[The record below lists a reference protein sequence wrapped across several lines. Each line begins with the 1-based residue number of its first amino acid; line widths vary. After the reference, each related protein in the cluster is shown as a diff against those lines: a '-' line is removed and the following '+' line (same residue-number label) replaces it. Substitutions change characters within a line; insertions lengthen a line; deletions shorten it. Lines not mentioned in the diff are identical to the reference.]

1 MLIKKPRFWD
11 SEKISIYSIIL
22 YPISII
28 YFFLLTIIKKFKKN
42 QNFEIPIVCV
52 GNIYLGGTGK
62 TPLVYE
68 IYNILNSIG
77 KNPAIIKK
85 YYNYLE
91 DEISLLK
98 SKSIVFSEKN
108 RTLAIKKL
116 IENKYDTAI
125 MDDGFQDFSI
135 QKNFSI
141 LCFLWISSN
150 TLTTNFNEKQWIG
163 NGLLIP
169 AGPLRENFNSLS
181 RANCIFINGKKNTNI
196 EKQINKIKENNIFY
210 TKYVPK
216 NISNFSNKKIIAF
229 AGIGNPINFF
239 ELIKDNN
246 LNLIDYKSFPDHYN
260 YSEKDLNDL
269 ILKAKNNDAI
279 LLTTEKD
286 YFRINNNFKNSIE
299 KLEVKLEI
307 ENKDNFIKLLK
318 ENLWRQSNIFSNL

>member
-108 RTLAIKKL
+108 RSLAIKEL

-141 LCFLWISSN
+141 LCF
-150 TLTTNFNEKQWIG
+150 NEKQWIG

-169 AGPLRENFNSLS
+169 AGPLRENLNSLS

-246 LNLIDYKSFPDHYN
+246 LNLIDYRSFPDHYN
-260 YSEKDLNDL
+260 FSEKDLNDL

-286 YFRINNNFKNSIE
+286 YFRINNSFKNSIE

>member
-28 YFFLLTIIKKFKKN
+28 YFFLLTIIKKLKKN

-77 KNPAIIKK
+77 KNPAII
-85 YYNYLE
+85 
-91 DEISLLK
+91 
-98 SKSIVFSEKN
+98 
-108 RTLAIKKL
+108 
-116 IENKYDTAI
+116 NKYDTAI
-125 MDDGFQDFSI
+125 LDDGFQDFSI

-141 LCFLWISSN
+141 LC
-150 TLTTNFNEKQWIG
+150 FNEKQWIG

-169 AGPLRENFNSLS
+169 AGPLRENLNSLS

-246 LNLIDYKSFPDHYN
+246 LNLIDYRSFPDHYN
-260 YSEKDLNDL
+260 FSEKDLNDL

-286 YFRINNNFKNSIE
+286 YFRINNSFKNSIE

-318 ENLWRQSNIFSNL
+318 ENL

>member
-108 RTLAIKKL
+108 RSLAIKKL

-141 LCFLWISSN
+141 LCF
-150 TLTTNFNEKQWIG
+150 NEKQWIG

-169 AGPLRENFNSLS
+169 AGPLRENLKSLS

-246 LNLIDYKSFPDHYN
+246 LNLIDYRSFPDHYN
-260 YSEKDLNDL
+260 FSEKDLNDL

-286 YFRINNNFKNSIE
+286 YFRINNSFKNSIE

-318 ENLWRQSNIFSNL
+318 ENL

>member
-108 RTLAIKKL
+108 RSLAIKKL

-141 LCFLWISSN
+141 LCF
-150 TLTTNFNEKQWIG
+150 NEKQWIG

-169 AGPLRENFNSLS
+169 AGPLRENLKSLS
-181 RANCIFINGKKNTNI
+181 KANCIFINGKKNTNI

-229 AGIGNPINFF
+229 AGIGNPTNFF

-246 LNLIDYKSFPDHYN
+246 LNLIDYRSFPDHYN
-260 YSEKDLNDL
+260 FSEKDLNDL

-286 YFRINNNFKNSIE
+286 YFRINNSFKNSIE

-318 ENLWRQSNIFSNL
+318 ENL

>member
-108 RTLAIKKL
+108 RSLAIKEL

-125 MDDGFQDFSI
+125 MDDGFKDFSI
-135 QKNFSI
+135 KKNFSI
-141 LCFLWISSN
+141 LC
-150 TLTTNFNEKQWIG
+150 FNEKQWIG

-169 AGPLRENFNSLS
+169 AGPLRENLKSLS

-229 AGIGNPINFF
+229 AGIGNPTNFF

-246 LNLIDYKSFPDHYN
+246 LNLIDYRSFPDHYN

-286 YFRINNNFKNSIE
+286 YFRINNSFKNSIE

-318 ENLWRQSNIFSNL
+318 ENL

>member
-28 YFFLLTIIKKFKKN
+28 YFFLLSIIKKFKKN

-108 RTLAIKKL
+108 RSLAIKEL

-125 MDDGFQDFSI
+125 LDDGFQDFSI

-141 LCFLWISSN
+141 LC
-150 TLTTNFNEKQWIG
+150 FNEKQWIG

-169 AGPLRENFNSLS
+169 AGPLRENLNSLS
-181 RANCIFINGKKNTNI
+181 RANCIFINGKKNINI

-246 LNLIDYKSFPDHYN
+246 LNLIDYRSFPDHYN
-260 YSEKDLNDL
+260 FSEKDLNDL

-286 YFRINNNFKNSIE
+286 YFRINNSFKNSIE

-318 ENLWRQSNIFSNL
+318 ENL

>member
-108 RTLAIKKL
+108 RSLAIKEL

-141 LCFLWISSN
+141 LCF
-150 TLTTNFNEKQWIG
+150 NEKQWIG

-169 AGPLRENFNSLS
+169 AGPLRENLNSLS

-246 LNLIDYKSFPDHYN
+246 LNLIDYRSFPDHYN
-260 YSEKDLNDL
+260 FSEKDLNDL

-286 YFRINNNFKNSIE
+286 YFRINNSFKNSIE

-318 ENLWRQSNIFSNL
+318 ENLWRQLNIFLNL

>member
-28 YFFLLTIIKKFKKN
+28 YFFLLTIIKIFKKN

-108 RTLAIKKL
+108 RSLAIKEL

-141 LCFLWISSN
+141 LCF
-150 TLTTNFNEKQWIG
+150 NEKQWIG

-169 AGPLRENFNSLS
+169 AGPLRENLNSLS

-246 LNLIDYKSFPDHYN
+246 LNLIDYRSFPDHYN
-260 YSEKDLNDL
+260 FSEKDLNDL

-286 YFRINNNFKNSIE
+286 YFRINNSFKNSIE

-318 ENLWRQSNIFSNL
+318 ENL